1 MDFDS
6 LRSTLFRWLPIF
18 LLMLVVLGLTI
29 YAARTVLPSW
39 QTYASLAVG
48 IETQQVLV
56 STQLAA
62 QDGSDNLVILQS
74 QIDNVNQALATA
86 GEQFLTNAEADEV
99 LNRLYRYAYAR
110 GVRVVNLQAQQ
121 PAADSAADISAAQ
134 PPYEIRQ
141 YQLQVGGGVANLIDF
156 LANFQDASLPSV
168 NIVSMDVTQNN
179 DQALLTMNLLIYTS
193 PYASG
198 HALDPMPTPL
208 PPTPTDEPT
217 ATPLP
222 TIPPTETP
230 VEIAVVNTPIPPTA
244 TPLPSATPTASIT
257 PSPTLPPSATL
268 QPTPTRPP
276 SATPAASVIP
286 CDGAPPTLF
295 QPGDIAVVD
304 FNGLG
309 ALRLLADPNGNIA
322 STRTQAYDNQSL
334 EIVAGPVCANHM
346 YYWYVRNLSQNNALG
361 WVAEAQGDQRYLCP
375 EDDPECVP

>member
-39 QTYASLAVG
+39 QTYSTLAAG
-48 IETQQVLV
+48 IGTQQVLV
-56 STQLAA
+56 GTQLAA
-62 QDGSDNLVILQS
+62 QDGGDNLIILQS
-74 QIDNVNQALATA
+74 QIDRINEALNAA
-86 GEQFLTNAEADEV
+86 GEQFLTNGEADEV

-121 PAADSAADISAAQ
+121 PASATSTA
-134 PPYEIRQ
+134 PTRPYEIRQ

-156 LANFQDASLPSV
+156 LAYFQDASLPSV
-168 NIVSMDVTQNN
+168 NIVNMDVTQNA
-179 DQALLTMNLLIYTS
+179 DQALLTMNLVMYTS

-208 PPTPTDEPT
+208 PPTPTDPPT

-222 TIPPTETP
+222 TLPPTETP
-230 VEIAVVNTPIPPTA
+230 VEVAVVDTPVPPTE
-244 TPLPSATPTASIT
+244 TPPPSATMTASVT

-276 SATPAASVIP
+276 SATPVATVIP
-286 CDGAPPTLF
+286 CEGAQPTLF
-295 QPGDIAVVD
+295 QPGDVAIVD

-309 ALRLLADPNGNIA
+309 ALRVLADPNGSIV

-334 EIVAGPVCANHM
+334 EIIAGPVCANHM
-346 YYWYVRNLSQNNALG
+346 YYWYIRNLSQNNALG
-361 WVAEAQGDQRYLCP
+361 WVAEGQGDQRFLCP